1 MFKRDGMLRVAAC
14 LLIGLA
20 LPWIGSAQGTRE
32 DYERAEKFLPGN
44 LQHSVYVA
52 NVVPNWLNKSSRF
65 WYRKAGPAGKEF
77 ILVDSAQNSQKPAF
91 DHARLAAGLS
101 PTNYQEVS
109 ATDLPFDTFEFQD
122 HDGAI
127 RFTADEVRWRCTL
140 SDYVCEKSA
149 GPADDITLVFSP
161 DHRWA
166 AYVDHYNLYLRD
178 TSTGQVMQLTRDGEK
193 ENDYATPLP
202 SLRTMVEQGT
212 DT

>member
-91 DHARLAAGLS
+91 DHARLAAGS
-101 PTNYQEVS
+101 FARKPSGGQRYRS
-109 ATDLPFDTFEFQD
+109 AL
-122 HDGAI
+122 
-127 RFTADEVRWRCTL
+127 R
-140 SDYVCEKSA
+140 YV
-149 GPADDITLVFSP
+149 
-161 DHRWA
+161 
-166 AYVDHYNLYLRD
+166 
-178 TSTGQVMQLTRDGEK
+178 
-193 ENDYATPLP
+193 
-202 SLRTMVEQGT
+202 
-212 DT
+212 